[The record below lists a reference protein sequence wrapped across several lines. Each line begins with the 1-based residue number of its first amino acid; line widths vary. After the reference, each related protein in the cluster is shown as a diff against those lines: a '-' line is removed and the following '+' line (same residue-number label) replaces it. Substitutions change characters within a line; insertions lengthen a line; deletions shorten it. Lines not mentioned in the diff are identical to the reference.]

1 MKRRLAAAAG
11 SVNYP
16 LRCELDAYRKLRRC
30 LSLRPAISNRVSVLK
45 ILRGWLV
52 VLVLST
58 ALAHAVDVDEFARHR
73 TPAPNVV
80 PYRSIQTPG
89 RLDNERLPLIVFL
102 HGSGQNGDNN
112 EDQIDGNANGALEL
126 VDTAIQASLPLM
138 FVAPQIDD
146 DYWSPRAVAA
156 VVADA
161 MRRYP
166 IDPHR
171 ILLTGVS
178 DGGTG
183 VWDTLK
189 AFPTCF
195 AAGVPMSGMT
205 ELAGLASIRD
215 VPQWIFHG
223 EKDNDTNVETGYGGA
238 MIGSRPVVRAL
249 RAMGGQPRYTE
260 YANKKHVIWPQAFG
274 EEALLPWLMSQ
285 RLHGRACDFSAVT
298 NDRVDRDTS
307 LASNLRSRAGHCV
320 R

>member
-1 MKRRLAAAAG
+1 MLTVLNGLLGSLLLIAANAG
-11 SVNYP
+11 
-16 LRCELDAYRKLRRC
+16 
-30 LSLRPAISNRVSVLK
+30 AI
-45 ILRGWLV
+45 
-52 VLVLST
+52 
-58 ALAHAVDVDEFARHR
+58 DVDQFARYHV
-73 TPAPNVV
+73 AGENGL
-80 PYRSIQTPG
+80 PYRSIQTSG
-89 RLDNERLPLIVFL
+89 RNDRELLPLIVFL

-126 VDTAIQASLPLM
+126 VDTAIQANLPLV
-138 FVAPQIDD
+138 FVAPQVDD

-166 IDPHR
+166 IDPRR
-171 ILLTGVS
+171 ILIAGVS

-189 AFPTCF
+189 AFPRCF

-223 EKDNDTNVETGYGGA
+223 EEDNDTNIETGYGGA
-238 MIGSRPVVRAL
+238 MVGSRPVVRAL

-260 YANKKHVIWPQAFG
+260 YANKQHVIWPEAFG
-274 EEALLPWLMSQ
+274 EKALLPWLMTQ
-285 RLHGRACDFSAVT
+285 RLHGRACDFSALA
-298 NDRVDRDTS
+298 NGAVDRHS
-307 LASNLRSRAGHCV
+307 MPASSSRSGCGHRV

>member
-1 MKRRLAAAAG
+1 MLKVLHGLLGGFLLIAANA
-11 SVNYP
+11 
-16 LRCELDAYRKLRRC
+16 DA
-30 LSLRPAISNRVSVLK
+30 VE
-45 ILRGWLV
+45 
-52 VLVLST
+52 
-58 ALAHAVDVDEFARHR
+58 VDQFARHQV
-73 TPAPNVV
+73 AGPNGL
-80 PYRSIQTPG
+80 PYRSIQTRG
-89 RLDNERLPLIVFL
+89 RIDGELLPLIVFL

-112 EDQIDGNANGALEL
+112 EDQIGGNANGALEL
-126 VDTAIQASLPLM
+126 VDTAIQANLPLV
-138 FVAPQIDD
+138 FVAPQVDD

-161 MRRYP
+161 MLHFP
-166 IDPHR
+166 IDPKR

-223 EKDNDTNVETGYGGA
+223 EKDDDTNIETGYGGA
-238 MIGSRPVVRAL
+238 MVGSRPVVRAL
-249 RAMGGQPRYTE
+249 RAMGGHPHYTE

-274 EEALLPWLMSQ
+274 EKALLPWLMTK
-285 RLHGRACDFSAVT
+285 RLHGLACDFSTLA
-298 NDRVDRDTS
+298 ND
-307 LASNLRSRAGHCV
+307 A
-320 R
+320 

>member
-1 MKRRLAAAAG
+1 MLILAA
-11 SVNYP
+11 
-16 LRCELDAYRKLRRC
+16 RELKWT
-30 LSLRPAISNRVSVLK
+30 NVLK
-45 ILRGWLV
+45 DIAVSMAGLLLIVANAR
-52 VLVLST
+52 
-58 ALAHAVDVDEFARHR
+58 AVDVDQFARHHV
-73 TPAPNVV
+73 AGPNGL

-89 RLDNERLPLIVFL
+89 RSGRELLPLIVFL

-112 EDQIDGNANGALEL
+112 EDQIDGNANGAMEL
-126 VDTAIQASLPLM
+126 VDTAIHANLPLV
-138 FVAPQIDD
+138 FVAPQVDD

-161 MRRYP
+161 MRHYP
-166 IDPHR
+166 IDARR

-189 AFPTCF
+189 AFPQCF

-223 EKDNDTNVETGYGGA
+223 DKDNDTNIETGYGGA

-260 YANKKHVIWPQAFG
+260 YTNKKHVIWPQAFG
-274 EEALLPWLMSQ
+274 EDALLPWLMSQ
-285 RLHGRACDFSAVT
+285 HLHGRRCNFSALAADDV
-298 NDRVDRDTS
+298 NRDIKS
-307 LASNLRSRAGHCV
+307 ASNPRGV
-320 R
+320 E